1 MIYQIAS
8 NSTRLEFF
16 MRVRPQIL
24 IFLVSFVVAQ
34 FSVAATQDAGAL
46 KDLKLA
52 EFTKLSGQF
61 KQSKNLKEL
70 DVEIKTEGNFQV
82 LRPTPD
88 TSVFH
93 WNIEKPKPSN
103 ICIDGVGIVVD
114 SGTPLKRKNLKFSEV
129 GREAGDQ
136 IASLLKIITM
146 NQSRIA
152 EEFNIQKQGGLFL
165 LTPKNPGQ
173 AFFESSTLEIDK
185 SGLVKKVLILEK
197 SKDEIRIE
205 FLGMKTQNSAIAKD
219 EKCAR

>member
-1 MIYQIAS
+1 
-8 NSTRLEFF
+8 

-24 IFLVSFVVAQ
+24 IFLVSYVVAQ
-34 FSVAATQDAGAL
+34 FSLAATQDAGAL
-46 KDLKLA
+46 RDLKLA

-61 KQSKNLKEL
+61 KQSKSLKEL

-114 SGTPLKRKNLKFSEV
+114 SGTPMKRKNLKFSEV

-152 EEFNIQKQGGLFL
+152 EEFVIQKQGGSFL
-165 LTPKNPGQ
+165 LNPKNPAQ
-173 AFFESSTLEIDK
+173 AFFESATLDIGK
-185 SGLVKKVLILEK
+185 SGLVKKVVILEK
-197 SKDEIRIE
+197 SKDEIQID
-205 FLGMKTQNSAIAKD
+205 FLNMKTQSSAIAKD